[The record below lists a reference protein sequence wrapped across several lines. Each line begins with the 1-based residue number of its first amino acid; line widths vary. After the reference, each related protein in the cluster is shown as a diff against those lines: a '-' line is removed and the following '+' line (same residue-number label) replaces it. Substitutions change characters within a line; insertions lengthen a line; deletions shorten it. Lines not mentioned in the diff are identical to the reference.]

1 MMRKYNKKEA
11 GLTGLGFIFILLIL
25 AFFVALGLKLVPV
38 YLEYY
43 NVTTSLQSLAKEDSS
58 ELSSSQDIKALLN
71 KRLGINDVTSVS
83 DQNITIGKE
92 GDNTLVTV
100 EYEVRKNFLGNV
112 DIVVTFKDSVELAGS

>member
-43 NVTTSLQSLAKEDSS
+43 NVTTSLQSLVKEDSS

-83 DQNITIGKE
+83 DQNIAIEKA

>member
-1 MMRKYNKKEA
+1 M
-11 GLTGLGFIFILLIL
+11 
-25 AFFVALGLKLVPV
+25 
-38 YLEYY
+38 
-43 NVTTSLQSLAKEDSS
+43 
-58 ELSSSQDIKALLN
+58 SSSQDIKALLN

-83 DQNITIGKE
+83 DQNIAIEKA